1 MEQINKLS
9 LFRKI
14 FRSKK
19 YDYKIYWTQEG
30 KGYFT
35 NYSKLDESIIR
46 KYDTQANL
54 IIKFLS
60 DLKFSSVCEAG
71 CGFGRVTKKIIDN
84 FNITKDRYLAFDL
97 SEDQIN
103 NARELVGDKA
113 QFTVSTIN
121 DLNTNQKYDLVLASE
136 VLMHIPHEHIESN
149 ISKLV
154 DISSKY
160 IVNIDWKETDSRKS
174 SFVNFAHD
182 YKKLYENLGLNVKV
196 IKLDEFANLKNN
208 INQTMYLAQ
217 K

>member
-1 MEQINKLS
+1 M
-9 LFRKI
+9 FRKI
-14 FRSKK
+14 FRPKK

-30 KGYFT
+30 KRYFT
-35 NYSKLDESIIR
+35 NYSKLDESTIR
-46 KYDTQANL
+46 RYDAQANL

-60 DLKFSSVCEAG
+60 DLEFSSVCEAG
-71 CGFGRVTKKIIDN
+71 CGFGRITKKIIN
-84 FNITKDRYLAFDL
+84 KFNIPKDRYLAFDL
-97 SEDQIN
+97 SQDQIN
-103 NARELVGDKA
+103 NAHELVGDRA

-121 DLNTNQKYDLVLASE
+121 NLNTNQKYDLVLASE

-160 IVNIDWKETDSRKS
+160 VVNIDWKETDSRKS

-182 YKKLYENLGLNVKV
+182 YKKLYEDLGLSVK
-196 IKLDEFANLKNN
+196 ILELDNFTNFKNN